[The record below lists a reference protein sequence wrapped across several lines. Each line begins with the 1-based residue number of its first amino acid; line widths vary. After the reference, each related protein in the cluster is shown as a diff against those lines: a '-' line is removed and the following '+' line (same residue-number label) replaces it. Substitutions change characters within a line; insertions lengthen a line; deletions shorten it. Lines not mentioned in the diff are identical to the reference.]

1 MFKLLGILFFAI
13 IAIVLV
19 GLGIIV
25 SVLMRLFGRGGHT
38 TFYTTARTY
47 WPGGGQGQPDN
58 GQNRNNK
65 KQTYT
70 IMEQPDDGQHSS
82 ADNNGPQQPNGG
94 NEAQQPDADN
104 NSQQKENRQSRPED
118 STGDTGSESEVIIV
132 PEEGSIHP
140 PKIMK
145 LFDKNAGEYVDY
157 EEVKD

>member
-25 SVLMRLFGRGGHT
+25 SVLMRLFGRRGHT

-47 WPGGGQGQPDN
+47 WPGGGQGRPDN
-58 GQNRNNK
+58 RQNQNYK

-82 ADNNGPQQPNGG
+82 ADNGPQQPNGG
-94 NEAQQPDADN
+94 NKAQQPDADN
-104 NSQQKENRQSRPED
+104 NSQQKENRQSRPKD

-145 LFDKNAGEYVDY
+145 LFDKNAGQYVDY

>member
-25 SVLMRLFGRGGHT
+25 SVLMRLFGRRGHT

-47 WPGGGQGQPDN
+47 WPGGGQGPSDN
-58 GQNRNNK
+58 GQNGNYK

-70 IMEQPDDGQHSS
+70 ILEQPDDGQHSS
-82 ADNNGPQQPNGG
+82 ADNGPQQPSTGNGG
-94 NEAQQPDADN
+94 RQTQ
-104 NSQQKENRQSRPED
+104 NRQSRPEEN
-118 STGDTGSESEVIIV
+118 TGDTGSESEVIIV

-145 LFDKNAGEYVDY
+145 FFDKNAGEYVDY